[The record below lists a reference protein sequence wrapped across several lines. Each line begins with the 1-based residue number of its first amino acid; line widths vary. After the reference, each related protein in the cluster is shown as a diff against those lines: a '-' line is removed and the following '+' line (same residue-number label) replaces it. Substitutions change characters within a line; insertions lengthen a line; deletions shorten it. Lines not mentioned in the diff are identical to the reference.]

1 MPHPAP
7 LNEKSMQYI
16 EARIPELASSAVKL
30 AYYQALTSGG
40 RVITAR
46 QGQLIETRQDGVE
59 RIIRTIA
66 PPTAV
71 RIGQKRKRKA

>member
-1 MPHPAP
+1 M
-7 LNEKSMQYI
+7 
-16 EARIPELASSAVKL
+16 KL